1 MGIEPL
7 SRLWGTGSP
16 AALYRVDDAV
26 MGKGDRSSI
35 WKRLRTNCSI
45 SSVHLLPAPDV
56 LVVPLDPEP
65 QLNLHHL
72 GLRRFRHR
80 TPDLDLW
87 EARKVRPIDGLEEL
101 PTLG

>member
-1 MGIEPL
+1 V
-7 SRLWGTGSP
+7 R
-16 AALYRVDDAV
+16 
-26 MGKGDRSSI
+26 
-35 WKRLRTNCSI
+35 
-45 SSVHLLPAPDV
+45 LLPAPDV

-65 QLNLHHL
+65 QLDLHHL

-101 PTLG
+101 PVAVGPIDDRPGLWGVP